1 MDIREHL
8 KSLPVGKLKD
18 LARRHNKLYRIKI
31 GQTKDELV
39 ESLAKQYEKFTGTNL
54 IPRRVDLVVEP
65 IKLTK
70 KQLPKP
76 AAPAPAPAPRAAP
89 LPVFIK
95 ANEALKEKVRKY
107 NEARLAKQ
115 KAEKQITEVIKQV
128 EPVIKE
134 VESIP
139 KTQLSKE
146 EKKLKT
152 KLEYEKILA
161 NAKLSYKDAEWMA
174 RESFYQKYPYRKI
187 DSAYL
192 DEIGILQEKLF
203 NKTRKEANEILRE
216 FLKPTTKITEPIR
229 ITKKQKAKPIP
240 APALAQA
247 PAPVPAPARELKTYE
262 ELTPE
267 QKKQAD
273 AQIKKRNEQKEFYK
287 QVQKEVAMELAQAQA
302 ENESESD
309 AKFTASILELAQI
322 LGKTPEQLAKEMGLK
337 NWTPPKAAQ
346 KQDANVKF
354 SYNEKFV
361 FNPSQEQLKLM
372 AGNQEK
378 FDFYQTPRD
387 VLQQIYNDLFVYSQ
401 RYLQFNGT
409 NALEPSA
416 GNGALLSLLI
426 DNQDTLKLKNLDA
439 IEYDENMTKLLKE
452 NFKIS
457 HIYNDNF
464 FTFKQERPYDL
475 ILMNPPYEGLV
486 GTNSE
491 NRFNSKVAYLY
502 HIARAI
508 LLKSSNG
515 TAKTIYA
522 VVPQLKGVSWPR
534 EFPNNKQYEFED
546 VVMRPDMKR
555 MEKIFGMPFDDFPR
569 ALITRIGESDNFEKI
584 VYSRGKFNKRPL
596 GMKVDIYKILVF

>member
-139 KTQLSKE
+139 K
-146 EKKLKT
+146 
-152 KLEYEKILA
+152 
-161 NAKLSYKDAEWMA
+161 
-174 RESFYQKYPYRKI
+174 
-187 DSAYL
+187 
-192 DEIGILQEKLF
+192 
-203 NKTRKEANEILRE
+203 
-216 FLKPTTKITEPIR
+216 
-229 ITKKQKAKPIP
+229 
-240 APALAQA
+240 
-247 PAPVPAPARELKTYE
+247 
-262 ELTPE
+262 
-267 QKKQAD
+267 
-273 AQIKKRNEQKEFYK
+273 
-287 QVQKEVAMELAQAQA
+287 
-302 ENESESD
+302 
-309 AKFTASILELAQI
+309 
-322 LGKTPEQLAKEMGLK
+322 
-337 NWTPPKAAQ
+337 
-346 KQDANVKF
+346 F

-439 IEYDENMTKLLKE
+439 IEYDENMAKLLKE

-491 NRFNSKVAYLY
+491 NRFNSKVAHLY

-546 VVMRPDMKR
+546 VVMTPDMKR

-569 ALITRIGESDNFEKI
+569 ALITRIGTSDSFEKI

-596 GMKVDIYKILVF
+596 GLKVDIYRILVF